1 MKFRSMPQV
10 VAVMLLAM
18 LFGLRSGSA
27 GAAIVESTFDT
38 DKEGWK
44 VFGDATSSE
53 PTYVA
58 TGGNPGGHLLANDRA
73 VGGIW
78 YWKAPAKFMGN
89 HLDAYGDT
97 LSYDL
102 RQTPT
107 SSQINR
113 VDIFLAGGGI
123 TLVYDTSYNPGL
135 NWTPYSIGLTETA
148 GWDIGSLGGAAPTQ
162 AQMQQVLGNITDL
175 QIRGEFVNGNDT
187 GRLDNVI
194 MTPEPATLIM
204 LVLGGAGLI
213 ARRRRR

>member
-1 MKFRSMPQV
+1 
-10 VAVMLLAM
+10 MLLAM
-18 LFGLRSGSA
+18 LFGPWSGSA
-27 GAAIVESTFDT
+27 GASIVQSTFDS

-58 TGGNPGGHLLANDRA
+58 TGGNPGGYLLANDRA

-89 HLDAYGDT
+89 HSGAYGDT

-113 VDIFLAGGGI
+113 VDIFLVGGGI

-187 GRLDNVI
+187 GRLDNVV
-194 MTPEPATLIM
+194 MTPEPATLI
-204 LVLGGAGLI
+204 LI
-213 ARRRRR
+213 SACLPLLLNRKRLRL